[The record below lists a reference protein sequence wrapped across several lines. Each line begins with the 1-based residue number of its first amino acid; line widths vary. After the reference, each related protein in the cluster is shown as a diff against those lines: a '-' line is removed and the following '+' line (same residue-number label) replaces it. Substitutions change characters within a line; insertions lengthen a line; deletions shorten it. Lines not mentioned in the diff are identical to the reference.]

1 MTGLETALPERT
13 FWRRCSRCVFE
24 ERRARSLS
32 DLSAEPR
39 GDLWSVR
46 AAPPRS
52 SFSLANASLWTA
64 SLLRD
69 APEAF
74 AEELIFNKP
83 PLKLTTIFAFSKKKK
98 NKSKEGKKENH
109 QINCFYFVKKGK
121 RLARAESRAQDAQS
135 DLGGGG

>member
-64 SLLRD
+64 SLSRD

-83 PLKLTTIFAFSKKKK
+83 HSSSQQYSLSQKKQV
-98 NKSKEGKKENH
+98 EGRKKEN
-109 QINCFYFVKKGK
+109 
-121 RLARAESRAQDAQS
+121 
-135 DLGGGG
+135 